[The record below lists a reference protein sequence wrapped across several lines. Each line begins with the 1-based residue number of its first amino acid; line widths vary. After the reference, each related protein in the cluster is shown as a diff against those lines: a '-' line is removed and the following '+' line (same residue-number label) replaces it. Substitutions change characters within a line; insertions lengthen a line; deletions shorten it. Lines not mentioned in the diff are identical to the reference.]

1 MVKIRL
7 RRMGKKK
14 QPTYRV
20 VVADSRAPRD
30 GRFIET
36 IGFYNP
42 RTEPPTVQIKED
54 RALYW
59 LSQGA
64 QSTDAVAR
72 LLRNK
77 GTLDRFARL
86 KEGESLESL
95 LAEVVAEELVV
106 EEVAP
111 LEEEAP
117 VEEAAPIEAEVAEEV
132 PVAEEEVSLEEEAPA
147 EEAAPA
153 EAEGTEEVPVAGEEV
168 SSEEEALAEE
178 AALAEAEGT
187 EEVPAAEEEVPS
199 EEELIE
205 APLKEEIEETTGE
218 QAD

>member
-14 QPTYRV
+14 QPSYRV
-20 VVADSRAPRD
+20 VVADSRSPRD

-42 RTEPPTVQIKED
+42 LTEPPTVQIKED

-64 QSTDAVAR
+64 QPSDAVAG

-86 KEGESLESL
+86 KEGEDLESL
-95 LAEVVAEELVV
+95 LAEVLAEEVVAEEIV
-106 EEVAP
+106 EEIVAEDAA
-111 LEEEAP
+111 LLEAEEEA
-117 VEEAAPIEAEVAEEV
+117 
-132 PVAEEEVSLEEEAPA
+132 SA
-147 EEAAPA
+147 EEAAP
-153 EAEGTEEVPVAGEEV
+153 TEVEV
-168 SSEEEALAEE
+168 AEE
-178 AALAEAEGT
+178 A
-187 EEVPAAEEEVPS
+187 P
-199 EEELIE
+199 I
-205 APLKEEIEETTGE
+205 
-218 QAD
+218 AD